1 MAGLGSYQTIRQN
14 KEIRLKKILIFAQPP
29 KPSIKMKNVLVIYY
43 SQSGQLEEIARNI
56 AKPFLNSEEI
66 NVSFHE
72 IKLEKPFPFPW
83 DKDSFF
89 DAFPESFLQIPR
101 ELKPVPE
108 EILNTKFDLI
118 LFHYQ
123 VWYLSPSIPVNSF
136 LKSNDAKK
144 LLNDTPVIT
153 ISGSRNMWIMAQEK
167 IKTLLK
173 EANAK
178 LVGNVALV
186 DRVGNLISV
195 ITIVEW
201 MFSGVKKKYLGI
213 FPLPGVSDK
222 DIQESDKFGELMFS
236 ALQENNLN
244 DLQPKLL
251 TIGAVKISPYLVTV
265 DRTANKIFNKW
276 SNLIYKHQNNRKQ
289 LLKVFNVYLFLA
301 IWLISPIVYILHLI
315 TYPFKLK
322 TIKKETRYYQGV

>member
-1 MAGLGSYQTIRQN
+1 
-14 KEIRLKKILIFAQPP
+14 
-29 KPSIKMKNVLVIYY
+29 MKNVLVIYY
-43 SQSGQLEEIARNI
+43 SQSGQLESIAQNI

-66 NVSFHE
+66 QVTFHE
-72 IKLEKPFPFPW
+72 IQLEKPFPFPW
-83 DKDSFF
+83 DKTSFF
-89 DAFPESFLQIPR
+89 DAFPESFLQIPTA
-101 ELKPVPE
+101 LKPVPE
-108 EILNTKFDLI
+108 EILNTKYDLI

-123 VWYLSPSIPVNSF
+123 VWYLSPSIPINSF
-136 LKSNDAKK
+136 LKSDSAKK
-144 LLNDTPVIT
+144 ILNNTPVIT

-167 IKTLLK
+167 IRVLLQ

-222 DIQESDKFGELMFS
+222 DIQESDKFGEVILSDFNQNT
-236 ALQENNLN
+236 LDE
-244 DLQPKLL
+244 LQPKLVA
-251 TIGAVKISPYLVTV
+251 IGGVKISPYLVTV
-265 DRTANKIFNKW
+265 DKTANKIFNKW
-276 SNLIYKHQNNRKQ
+276 SNLIYKNQKNRKK
-289 LLKVFNVYLFLA
+289 LLKLFYVYLFLA

-315 TYPFKLK
+315 TYPIKLK
-322 TIKKETRYYQGV
+322 KIKKETQYYQGV

>member
-1 MAGLGSYQTIRQN
+1 
-14 KEIRLKKILIFAQPP
+14 
-29 KPSIKMKNVLVIYY
+29 MKNVLVIYY
-43 SQSGQLEEIARNI
+43 TQSGQLGTIAQNI

-66 NVSFHE
+66 NVTFHE
-72 IKLEKPFPFPW
+72 IQLQQPFPFPW
-83 DKDSFF
+83 NKAAFF
-89 DAFPESFLQIPR
+89 DAFPESFLQIPT
-101 ELKPVPE
+101 ELKPLPE
-108 EILNTKFDLI
+108 EILNTKYDLV

-123 VWYLSPSIPVNSF
+123 VWYLSPSIPINSF
-136 LKSNDAKK
+136 LKSADAKK
-144 LLNDTPVIT
+144 ILNNTPVIT

-167 IKTLLK
+167 IKVLLK
-173 EANAK
+173 ESNAQ

-213 FPLPGVSDK
+213 FPLPGVSEK
-222 DIQESDKFGELMFS
+222 DIQESDKFGEVILSEFNQNQ
-236 ALQENNLN
+236 LQ
-244 DLQPKLL
+244 DLQPKLVA
-251 TIGAVKISPYLVTV
+251 IDAVKISPYLVTV
-265 DRTANKIFNKW
+265 DKTANKIFNKW
-276 SNLIYKHQNNRKQ
+276 SNLIYKNQKNRKM

-322 TIKKETRYYQGV
+322 TIKRETQYYQGV

>member
-1 MAGLGSYQTIRQN
+1 
-14 KEIRLKKILIFAQPP
+14 
-29 KPSIKMKNVLVIYY
+29 MKNVLIVYY
-43 SQSGQLEEIARNI
+43 SQSGQLESIARNI
-56 AKPFLNSEEI
+56 AKPFLNSDEI
-66 NVSFHE
+66 KLTFHE
-72 IKLEKPFPFPW
+72 IQLEKPFPFPW
-83 DKDSFF
+83 NKDSFF
-89 DAFPESFLQIPR
+89 DAFPESFLQIPTA
-101 ELKPVPE
+101 LKPVPE

-123 VWYLSPSIPVNSF
+123 VWYLSPSIPINSF
-136 LKSNDAKK
+136 LKSEDGKK
-144 LLNDTPVIT
+144 ILNNTPVIT

-167 IKTLLK
+167 IKVLLK
-173 EANAK
+173 EANAN

-222 DIQESDKFGELMFS
+222 DIQESSQFGEIMLDSFNK
-236 ALQENNLN
+236 NNLT
-244 DLQPKLL
+244 DLQPKLVNA
-251 TIGAVKISPYLVTV
+251 GAVKISSYLVTV
-265 DRTANKIFNKW
+265 DKTANKIFNKW
-276 SNLIYKHQNNRKQ
+276 SNIIYKNEKKRKQ

-315 TYPFKLK
+315 TYPLKLK
-322 TIKKETRYYQGV
+322 TIKKETQYYQGV